1 MKFSNF
7 RYLVKDGAKNIWFNR
22 LMSFASVGTL
32 TACLILVGFA
42 VLFSLNISSAVTY
55 VEQQNELVVFLKD
68 DITEDQKNAVEGAIN
83 SLSSMKSYEYIS
95 KEDALEDQKEKYG
108 DAVSILSELDKNPYP
123 ASYRIK
129 LEELEGMGT
138 VVSEM
143 QGMAGVE
150 NVRAPTEV
158 ANVMINMKNIVS
170 VIGVAIILIL
180 FVVSL
185 VIIANTIR
193 ITVFSRRKEINIMKY
208 VGAKDSFIWLP
219 FIVEGM
225 ILGGISALLSY
236 GVLWYAYDSITKW
249 LATSSSSW
257 IAGVSDAI
265 IPFGNIWWCVLIGFV
280 LFGIG
285 MGVFGSLISTRKYL
299 KV

>member
-22 LMSFASVGTL
+22 LMSFASIGTL

-42 VLFSLNISSAVTY
+42 VLFSVNISSAVTY

-68 DITEDQKNAVEGAIN
+68 DISTTQQDEVEGKIKG
-83 SLSSMKSYEYIS
+83 LTSMKSYEFIS
-95 KEDALEDQKEKYG
+95 KEKALEDQKEKYG

-129 LEELEGMGT
+129 LSELEGMDQ
-138 VVSEM
+138 VVADM

-158 ANVMINMKNIVS
+158 AKVMINMKNIVT
-170 VIGVAIILIL
+170 VIGAAIILVL

-219 FIVEGM
+219 FIVEGI

-236 GVLWYAYDSITKW
+236 GVLWYAYDSIVKW
-249 LATSSSSW
+249 LTVSSSSW
-257 IAGVSDAI
+257 IQGVSSAI
-265 IPFGNIWWCVLIGFV
+265 IPFGNICWYVLGGFV

>member
-1 MKFSNF
+1 
-7 RYLVKDGAKNIWFNR
+7 
-22 LMSFASVGTL
+22 MSFASVGTL

-42 VLFSLNISSAVTY
+42 VLFSVNISSAVTY

-68 DITEDQKNAVEGAIN
+68 DISTTQQDEVEGKIKG
-83 SLSSMKSYEYIS
+83 LTSMKSYEYIS
-95 KEDALEDQKEKYG
+95 KEKALDDQKEKYG

-129 LEELEGMGT
+129 LAELEGMDQ
-138 VVSEM
+138 VVADM

-158 ANVMINMKNIVS
+158 ANVMINMKNIVT
-170 VIGVAIILIL
+170 VIGAAIILVL

-219 FIVEGM
+219 FIVEGI

-236 GVLWYAYDSITKW
+236 GVLWYAYDSIVKW
-249 LATSSSSW
+249 LTVSSSSW
-257 IAGVSDAI
+257 IQGVSSAI
-265 IPFGNIWWCVLIGFV
+265 IPFGNICWYVLGGFV

>member
-22 LMSFASVGTL
+22 LMSFASIGTL

-42 VLFSLNISSAVTY
+42 VLFSVNISSAVTY

-68 DITEDQKNAVEGAIN
+68 DISAAQQDAVEGKIKALG
-83 SLSSMKSYEYIS
+83 SVKSYDYIS
-95 KEDALEDQKEKYG
+95 KEKALEDQKEKYG

-129 LEELEGMGT
+129 LAELDGMDQ
-138 VVSEM
+138 VVLDM

-158 ANVMINMKNIVS
+158 ANVMINMKNMVT
-170 VIGVAIILIL
+170 VIGTAIILVL

-193 ITVFSRRKEINIMKY
+193 ITVFSRRREINIMKY

-219 FIVEGM
+219 FIVEGV
-225 ILGGISALLSY
+225 ILGGISSLLSY
-236 GVLWYAYDSITKW
+236 GVLWYAYDSIVKW
-249 LATSSSSW
+249 ITGSSSSW
-257 IAGVSDAI
+257 IAGISHAI
-265 IPFGNIWWCVLIGFV
+265 IPFGSICWYVLGGFI
-280 LFGIG
+280 LFGVG
-285 MGVFGSLISTRKYL
+285 MGVFGSLVSTRKYL